1 MPAGSQEF
9 QEIEVLRGRISK
21 LEAQVQFLYKHLGVT
36 FVPESV
42 ATDDVEIV
50 EYLKK
55 GDVMGAIRTHR
66 SIHGSDFAQAKA
78 AVDEIRSKVG
88 L

>member
-9 QEIEVLRGRISK
+9 QEIAVLRGRISK
-21 LEAQVQFLYKHLGVT
+21 LEAEVRFLYNHLGVT
-36 FVPESV
+36 FVPETV
-42 ATDDVEIV
+42 PTDDVEIV

-55 GDVMGAIRTHR
+55 GDVMGAIRAHR
-66 SIHGSDFAQAKA
+66 SIHGSDLAQAKA
-78 AVDEIRSKVG
+78 AVDDIRSRVG

>member
-9 QEIEVLRGRISK
+9 QEISALRGRISK
-21 LEAQVQFLYKHLGVT
+21 LEAEVRFLYNHLGVT
-36 FVPESV
+36 FVPETV
-42 ATDDVEIV
+42 PTDDVEIV

-55 GDVMGAIRTHR
+55 GDVMGAIRAHR
-66 SIHGSDFAQAKA
+66 SIHGSDLAQAKA
-78 AVDEIRSKVG
+78 AVDDIRSRVG

>member
-9 QEIEVLRGRISK
+9 QEIVILRGRISK

-42 ATDDVEIV
+42 SIDEAEIV

-55 GDVMGAIRTHR
+55 GDVMGAIRMHR
-66 SIHGSDFAQAKA
+66 SIHNSGLAEAKT
-78 AVDEIRSKVG
+78 AVDEIRSRLG
-88 L
+88 Y

>member
-9 QEIEVLRGRISK
+9 QEIAALRGRISK
-21 LEAQVQFLYKHLGVT
+21 LEAEMSFLYKHLGVT

-42 ATDDVEIV
+42 PTDDVEIV

-66 SIHGSDFAQAKA
+66 SIHGSDFAQAKS
-78 AVDEIRSKVG
+78 AVEDIRSRVG

>member
-9 QEIEVLRGRISK
+9 QEIAILRGRISK
-21 LEAQVQFLYKHLGVT
+21 LEAHVQFLYKHLGVT

-42 ATDDVEIV
+42 STDDVEIV

-55 GDVMGAIRTHR
+55 GDVMGAIRLHR
-66 SIHGSDFAQAKA
+66 SIHGSDLAQAKA
-78 AVDEIRSKVG
+78 AVDEIRSRIG
-88 L
+88 Y

>member
-9 QEIEVLRGRISK
+9 QEIEILRRLISK
-21 LEAQVQFLYKHLGVT
+21 LEAHVQFLYKHLGVT
-36 FVPESV
+36 FVPE
-42 ATDDVEIV
+42 AITTDEVDIV

-66 SIHGSDFAQAKA
+66 SIHGSDLAEAKA
-78 AVDEIRSKVG
+78 AVDEIRIRAGV
-88 L
+88 